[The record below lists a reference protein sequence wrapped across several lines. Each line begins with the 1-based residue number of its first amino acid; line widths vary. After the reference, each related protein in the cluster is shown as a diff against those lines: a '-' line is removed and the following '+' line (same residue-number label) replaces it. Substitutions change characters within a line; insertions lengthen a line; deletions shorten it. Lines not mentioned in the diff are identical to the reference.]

1 MSETRDRRKGA
12 RRLIRAGADA
22 IIGHHPHV
30 IQKEEYFRDIQ

>member
-1 MSETRDRRKGA
+1 M
-12 RRLIRAGADA
+12 RAGADA